1 MSLAAI
7 AGRWTTLVL
16 RDLMSGGPCSYS
28 DLTASLPQLSDK
40 VLTERLSELVTAG
53 FVERVVTN
61 GFPRRTEYR
70 ITQRGQELRPLLI
83 ELYRTGLALQAHD
96 VAADRLCR

>member
-1 MSLAAI
+1 
-7 AGRWTTLVL
+7 
-16 RDLMSGGPCSYS
+16 MSGGPCSYS
-28 DLTASLPQLSDK
+28 DLMASLPQLSDK

-83 ELYRTGLALQAHD
+83 ELYRTGLALQARD
-96 VAADRLCR
+96 VAADR